1 MNMKNKLARF
11 AALALTPVL
20 LFGAPMLARA
30 ATPTVIEVATVIT
43 PEAAVAAARLAL
55 NTDSAVSKVQL
66 EIEHGAQVYDIRFAN
81 GMRARVDA
89 NGGDVVR
96 TRGEQRDNSRGRG
109 RDDRP
114 GDDRRATPA
123 VPATPAR
130 NGQPAIP
137 ATRAT
142 PATPATHVETE
153 THGNPAEVSHGGTH
167 VETEVHGNP
176 TEVVHGGGNSGGNS
190 GGNGGGNSG
199 RGNGGGGNSGRR

>member
-1 MNMKNKLARF
+1 MKNKLARF

-123 VPATPAR
+123 
-130 NGQPAIP
+130 
-137 ATRAT
+137 
-142 PATPATHVETE
+142 
-153 THGNPAEVSHGGTH
+153 
-167 VETEVHGNP
+167 
-176 TEVVHGGGNSGGNS
+176 
-190 GGNGGGNSG
+190 
-199 RGNGGGGNSGRR
+199 

>member
-1 MNMKNKLARF
+1 MKNKLARF

-20 LFGAPMLARA
+20 LFGAPMLTRA

-55 NTDSAVSKVQL
+55 NTDSAVSRIQL
-66 EIEHGAQVYDIRFAN
+66 ETEHGAQVYDIRFAN

-89 NGGDVVR
+89 STSDVIR
-96 TRGEQRDNSRGRG
+96 TRAEHRRD
-109 RDDRP
+109 RDVDQHEDRH

-130 NGQPAIP
+130 SGQPAIP

-153 THGNPAEVSHGGTH
+153 T
-167 VETEVHGNP
+167 HGNP

-199 RGNGGGGNSGRR
+199 RGNGGGGNSGGGNSGRR

>member
-1 MNMKNKLARF
+1 MNNKFARF

-30 ATPTVIEVATVIT
+30 ATPTVVEAPTVISQDQ
-43 PEAAVAAARLAL
+43 AIAIARAAL
-55 NTDSAVSKVQL
+55 NTTSPVRDVES
-66 EIEHGAQVYDIRFAN
+66 EMEHGLRVYKIKFAN

-89 NGGDVVR
+89 DSGEVVR
-96 TRGEQRDNSRGRG
+96 TRGEQRDNGRGRG

-130 NGQPAIP
+130 NGQPA
-137 ATRAT
+137 T
-142 PATPATHVETE
+142 PATPAV
-153 THGNPAEVSHGGTH
+153 PAPRVDDGAHNSSGAH

-176 TEVVHGGGNSGGNS
+176 GEVVHG

-199 RGNGGGGNSGRR
+199 GGNSGRGNSGGGNSGRR

>member
-1 MNMKNKLARF
+1 MKNKLARF

-55 NTDSAVSKVQL
+55 NTDSAVSRIQL
-66 EIEHGAQVYDIRFAN
+66 ETEHGAQVYDIRFAN

-89 NGGDVVR
+89 STSDVIR
-96 TRGEQRDNSRGRG
+96 TRAEHRRD
-109 RDDRP
+109 RDVDQHEDRH

-130 NGQPAIP
+130 SGQPAIP

-142 PATPATHVETE
+142 PATPATHMETE